1 MLNDRD
7 IAEDAVQ
14 ETLVV
19 TWRDL
24 PGLRDPDRFEA
35 WVHQILVRTV
45 YRVAR
50 RERRHLDPRRFVPAE
65 SRVLPD
71 LSIAVADADEIDRGF
86 RSLTPEH
93 RAVLVVKH
101 YLGLTACRSRVD
113 CGQPLK
119 GGLRITFTGWACTSG
134 FLARD
139 EATDQIVLVTAG
151 HCLVSAGLPAGWS
164 HAYVKIGQGVR
175 AAFADGSRSDAG
187 DIATSESGPRN
198 MLFGSAPG
206 DVRALTSVRSG
217 DLQPV
222 GTPVCRSG
230 GSSGWAC
237 GSVTR
242 VDVDVTL
249 RGAAVRHTW
258 WTNFP
263 SAEGDS
269 GAPVVDGDGRLAG
282 IVIATTPTESVYL
295 TADAV
300 SIALGVRP
308 CLDAGCH

>member
-1 MLNDRD
+1 MNDFGSVDD
-7 IAEDAVQ
+7 IGLMAIATPTARADDA
-14 ETLVV
+14 
-19 TWRDL
+19 R
-24 PGLRDPDRFEA
+24 P
-35 WVHQILVRTV
+35 
-45 YRVAR
+45 
-50 RERRHLDPRRFVPAE
+50 
-65 SRVLPD
+65 
-71 LSIAVADADEIDRGF
+71 
-86 RSLTPEH
+86 H
-93 RAVLVVKH
+93 RAAVRRR
-101 YLGLTACRSRVD
+101 YLGVVVGLLTLIFGAAFGTPATKEPPRAASQNVQPVSSSCRSRVD

-237 GSVTR
+237 GSVSR

-300 SIALGVRP
+300 STALGVRP